1 MEGRSKDMRKSQTAK
16 NLSFG
21 ATTRHCGT
29 CIYCTV
35 CSNNRAAAAESM
47 HLSSTLRSNTTC
59 GQERTYTQEG
69 KKTHR
74 DSTKKPRG
82 FFQRKEKK
90 LLCTSLCR
98 RPVCAARRTLPLV
111 EEKNLKHAS
120 FSLLFF
126 SRNKSPRME
135 EKEVCTKNSVADFCH
150 LLAFSPSWTFE
161 LANCFC

>member
-1 MEGRSKDMRKSQTAK
+1 MRKSQTAK
-16 NLSFG
+16 KPLFWRNDTPLRPCMYS
-21 ATTRHCGT
+21 
-29 CIYCTV
+29 TV

-47 HLSSTLRSNTTC
+47 HLSSTVRSNTTC

-74 DSTKKPRG
+74 DSTKNPRG

-90 LLCTSLCR
+90 LLFVLCTSLCR

-111 EEKNLKHAS
+111 EEENLKHAS

-135 EKEVCTKNSVADFCH
+135 EKGGLHKKKQQQRCKFLPLARFFAELDF
-150 LLAFSPSWTFE
+150 
-161 LANCFC
+161 